1 MRSKKHWGDFPFEVQ
16 SRLPSSKVISV
27 ELPGIGEESHVR
39 PPFSLFGIA
48 QLVHEKVSL
57 EAPGGRVGILGV
69 SLGGMVALELM
80 GAFPKFYK
88 KAMLVNSSSTLSP
101 KTKRLRWQVWK
112 DVLAVALEANKVRRE
127 HKVIPH
133 LVNSAEGQKKMAE
146 SWEKVAKEFQYHP
159 LTPIAQLRAASGF
172 LPSES
177 LKESKEILL
186 IRSMG
191 DLFVDPS
198 CSELMSRRFSWEMH
212 DHPWAG
218 HDLAWDDP
226 AWLLGEIESFFS

>member
-1 MRSKKHWGDFPFEVQ
+1 MRSKRHWGDFPLEVQ
-16 SRLPSSKVISV
+16 SRLPNLKVLSV
-27 ELPGIGEESHVR
+27 ELPGIGEEAHVR
-39 PPFSLFGIA
+39 SPFQLFGIA
-48 QLVHEKVSL
+48 QFVHEKIL
-57 EAPGGRVGILGV
+57 CEAPGGRVGVLGV

-80 GAFPKFYK
+80 GAHPNFYK
-88 KAMLVNSSSTLSP
+88 KAMLVNTSSALSS

-112 DVLAVALEANKVRRE
+112 DVLAVALETNKVRRE

-133 LVNSAEGQKKMAE
+133 LVNGAEGQKRMAE
-146 SWEKVAKEFQYHP
+146 SWERVAKEFQYHP
-159 LTPIAQLRAASGF
+159 LTPVAQLRAASGF

-198 CSELMSRRFSWEMH
+198 CSELMSRIFSWALH

-226 AWLLGEIESFFS
+226 AWLLNEIEAFFS